1 MRKSGFTLMEVNLA
15 IFVMAVGVLA
25 MVGLYPLGFRESQQS
40 RDDVAGALLAD
51 AVLNPL
57 VMALSSTNMTW
68 STWQGICGGQGNSV
82 PANGWK
88 AFCRG
93 SSYTPIQ
100 NPSGDAVIDK
110 IRTAYVEGGGPGG
123 LSVPSSGGSGLYYAL
138 VATQT
143 DVGTIRLS
151 FRASRRAGQLFN
163 QPFYYTEVHFQGLKD

>member
-68 STWQGICGGQGNSV
+68 SAWQDICEGQGHSV

-93 SSYTPIQ
+93 NSYTPIP
-100 NPSGDAVIDK
+100 NPSGSEVITRIK
-110 IRTAYVEGGGPGG
+110 SAYGGPGS
-123 LSVPSSGGSGLYYAL
+123 LSVPASGSGSGLYYAL

>member
-15 IFVMAVGVLA
+15 VFVMAVGVLA

-68 STWQGICGGQGNSV
+68 STWQNICGGQGRSV

-93 SSYTPIQ
+93 SSYAPIS
-100 NPSGDAVIDK
+100 NPSGNAVISK
-110 IRTAYVEGGGPGG
+110 ISNAYGGPGS
-123 LSVPSSGGSGLYYAL
+123 LSVPASGGSGLYYAL

-143 DVGTIRLS
+143 DVGTIRLG

-163 QPFYYTEVHFQGLKD
+163 QPFYYTEVHFQGLKDQR